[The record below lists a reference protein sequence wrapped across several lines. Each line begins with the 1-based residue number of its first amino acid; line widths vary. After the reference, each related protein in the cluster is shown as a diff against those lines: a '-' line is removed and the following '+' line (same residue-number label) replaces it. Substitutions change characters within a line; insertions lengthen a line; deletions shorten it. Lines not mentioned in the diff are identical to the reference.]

1 MPTNTYVALD
11 KVTVG
16 SATPSITFSSIPQGY
31 TDLVV
36 VAGSVTVSNDGYAL
50 DFKINGDT
58 GSNYSLTN
66 ISGNGSTVRS
76 DRVSNGTNTANDL
89 DYYYGFSSSSPGSV
103 ILNFMN
109 YSNSTT
115 YKTVLAR
122 SGTAAK
128 QTEASVH
135 LWRSTAAIT
144 SIEIG
149 AAGSNIAAGST
160 FSLYGIA
167 ASSVAA
173 KATGGAI
180 YADSTYY
187 YHVFSSTG
195 TFTPSQALSCDVM
208 TIAGGGG
215 GGCDGA
221 GGGGAGG
228 FRVLTSQS
236 LSSGVA
242 YTATIGAGGAGS
254 GSNSFRGFKGSNT
267 TFAGSGL
274 TTISSTGGGG
284 GGSASPVNTGQA
296 GGSGGGA
303 RSNSSGA
310 GGSGNEGAYSPVEG
324 YAGASTASSTT
335 AGAGGGGG
343 AGGAGGIGDGTITRG
358 GAGGIG
364 NSSYSSWA
372 TATGTGVSGAYAG
385 GGGGGANDTSSESQ
399 KGVGTAGGGNGGWQT
414 GVATV
419 GQANTGGGGGGGA
432 YGAGYTDGRAG
443 GSGLIIVRYAKA

>member
-1 MPTNTYVALD
+1 MVVISAPTTSD
-11 KVTVG
+11 G
-16 SATPSITFSSIPQGY
+16 ATPQFR
-31 TDLVV
+31 
-36 VAGSVTVSNDGYAL
+36 
-50 DFKINGDT
+50 FNGDT
-58 GSNYSLTN
+58 ATNYSNTFLEGSGSSATSSRETSQTN
-66 ISGNGSTVRS
+66 IQLSFNVGGNSTNPSTSIVH
-76 DRVSNGTNTANDL
+76 
-89 DYYYGFSSSSPGSV
+89 
-103 ILNFMN
+103 IMN
-109 YSNSTT
+109 YSNATT
-115 YKTVLAR
+115 FKTLLAR
-122 SGTAAK
+122 WNSASGGTYPGTAA
-128 QTEASVH
+128 TVG
-135 LWRSTAAIT
+135 LWRKTPEAI
-144 SIEIG
+144 SSMEIFVATG
-149 AAGSNIAAGST
+149 NFAVGST
-160 FSLYGIA
+160 FSLYGIRA
-167 ASSVAA
+167 EGVSPAA

-180 YADSTYY
+180 YSDSTYY
-187 YHVFSSTG
+187 YHVFGATG

-419 GQANTGGGGGGGA
+419 GKANTGGGGGGGA

-443 GSGLIIVRYAKA
+443 GSGLVIVRYAKA